1 MASGYRVKMLNF
13 SWNKCQKHRWKWKTL
28 PNSPSNGLN
37 VSSANALP
45 AHIEFIEPTQLKAH
59 ELQTILLF
67 APAANKKPYRTPL
80 LLADNSHRQTS
91 TTNQMVKSNKL
102 KMHNIRQHRIY
113 TDQRYMH
120 LPKICNV
127 HTPSTKQTNKQTEQQ
142 TANNYFILCCI
153 FSLVVPFSTV
163 PAHTSSLDTCVLCV
177 PFNIQKK
184 NRRE

>member
-1 MASGYRVKMLNF
+1 MASGYRVEMLNF

-59 ELQTILLF
+59 EQQTILLF

-127 HTPSTKQTNKQTEQQ
+127 HKCTHTEYQTNKQTNRATNCKQLF
-142 TANNYFILCCI
+142 YSVLYI
-153 FSLVVPFSTV
+153 FSSGSLFDCARTHLVAWHVC
-163 PAHTSSLDTCVLCV
+163 ALRA
-177 PFNIQKK
+177 I
-184 NRRE
+184 